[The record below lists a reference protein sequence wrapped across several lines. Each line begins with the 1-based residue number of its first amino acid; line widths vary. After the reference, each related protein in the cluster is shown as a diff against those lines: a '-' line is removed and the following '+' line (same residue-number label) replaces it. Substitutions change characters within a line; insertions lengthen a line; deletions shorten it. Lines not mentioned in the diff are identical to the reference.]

1 MQIVPFYK
9 EDKSRM
15 LVGVSGFFVMR
26 EKGITVELVDYIG
39 ILFCVIYIYIYIL
52 ILPHFIL
59 AKLILF
65 CFLLLFFSN
74 AFLCLC

>member
-15 LVGVSGFFVMR
+15 LVGVSGFFVTR

-39 ILFCVIYIYIYIL
+39 ILFCVIYIYI
-52 ILPHFIL
+52 F
-59 AKLILF
+59 
-65 CFLLLFFSN
+65 
-74 AFLCLC
+74 